1 MEKIMN
7 NAATQRQT
15 AEHINYTALINS
27 FCREFSN
34 WSRYAGIPKY
44 DETLADWF
52 QHTGHTMHVRI
63 DFSTIGSEVYIPLQY
78 YSETGIHH
86 FHFPVAEKE
95 LATNCMSAIGPLRFL
110 ELVTQ
115 YAKTVY
121 PDAEATRTIYLMQNS
136 MENLGIFLDR
146 FDANQ
151 PEIANARQSFI
162 EAEQSLLLGHSLH
175 PLTKTREGFTTDD
188 LLQYSPETQA
198 RFPLHYFL
206 IHPECVQE
214 KSTERVLPCE
224 WLKQELLAGEL
235 APTVKT
241 MLREYFDYKV
251 VPTHPWEARY
261 LMQQPAVQEMM
272 AKGMV
277 HSLGEAGAVY
287 APTSSVRTV
296 YNEQSDW
303 MYKLSLHV
311 KITNSYRVNYPHEL
325 YRGHDAAR
333 LMKTSWGKALE
344 KQFPGVEFITD
355 PAYIMVTWNGE
366 VIDGFTTSI
375 RKNVFKGAHAK
386 KNVSLVAALCQDGVA
401 GNLPRIVNIMREA
414 AERRKLSIKE
424 TALDWFAQYLQ
435 VCVKP
440 LIGIFNEF
448 GLGSEYHQQ
457 NILLEMND
465 NLFPAK
471 IYFRD
476 NQGFFFREGKV
487 DALLQAIPDFG
498 KESRSFI
505 PEERMYRY
513 WDHYLISNN
522 LFGVINAL
530 GKNQLAN
537 ELTLLRMTYELLSSL
552 RDADTT
558 GLVNHFLTSPK
569 QNTKGNLLTSINNMD
584 EASAPRT
591 NPAVYRTYYN
601 PLHKYFFSEQLI
613 NPTSKEIFYSRYFL
627 KENVTIS
634 LRPIDLDRDLEMLH
648 EWFHREHS
656 IKIWKMN
663 WPISQLETY
672 YRTLLAGDL
681 LYAYIGEANGEPS
694 FYFEV
699 YWAIRDLVGE
709 YYDVLPT
716 DYGTHQYIAPVDPKK
731 KFVSP
736 STQCMVDYVF
746 AQPQVGKMVGEGSV
760 DSLASLMNKLHVG
773 FKVEKV
779 IEMPHKKAN
788 LNFCYREWYWAK
800 FPQNKNIAISP
811 VAEQSLVKEI

>member
-1 MEKIMN
+1 MEKIMS
-7 NAATQRQT
+7 NAATHRHT
-15 AEHINYTALINS
+15 AEQINYTALINS
-27 FCREFSN
+27 YCREFSN
-34 WSRYAGIPKY
+34 WSRYQGIPRY
-44 DETLADWF
+44 DDVLADWF
-52 QHTGHTMHVRI
+52 HDTGHTMHVRI
-63 DFSTIGSEVYIPLQY
+63 DFTSIGSEVYIPLQY
-78 YSETGIHH
+78 YSETGIHS
-86 FHFPVAEKE
+86 FYFPVAERE
-95 LATNCMSAIGPLRFL
+95 LATNSIQEISPFRFL
-110 ELVTQ
+110 DLVTQ
-115 YAKTVY
+115 YAQTNY
-121 PDAEATRTIYLMQNS
+121 PEAKATRTAHLMQNS
-136 MENLGIFLDR
+136 IDNLGIYLDR
-146 FDANQ
+146 FESNQ
-151 PEIANARQSFI
+151 PAIDNAQQTFI

-198 RFPLHYFL
+198 RFPLYYFL
-206 IHPECVQE
+206 IHPEYVIE
-214 KSTERVLPCE
+214 KSTEATLPCDC
-224 WLKQELLAGEL
+224 LKQELMAGEL
-235 APTVKT
+235 SPSIKT
-241 MLREYFDYKV
+241 ILREYYDYKI

-261 LMQQPAVQEMM
+261 LLQQPEVQEMQ
-272 AKGMV
+272 AKGLLF
-277 HSLGEAGAVY
+277 SLGEAGAAY

-333 LMKTSWGKALE
+333 LMKTSWGKAL
-344 KQFPGVEFITD
+344 QQSFPEVEFITD
-355 PAYIMVTWNGE
+355 PACIMVTWNGA

-375 RKNVFKGAHAK
+375 RKNVFKGSNAQ
-386 KNVSLVAALCQDGVA
+386 KNVSLVAALCQDGIA
-401 GNLPRIVNIMREA
+401 GNTPRIVNIIRQA
-414 AERRKLSIKE
+414 AKRRDRPVPE
-424 TALDWFAQYLQ
+424 TALDWFTQYLN

-440 LIGIFNEF
+440 LIGIFNQF

-457 NILLEMND
+457 NILLEMD
-465 NLFPAK
+465 ANLFPAK

-487 DALLQAIPDFG
+487 NELLQVIPDFG
-498 KESRSFI
+498 NNSRSFI

-522 LFGVINAL
+522 LFGLVNAL
-530 GKNQLAN
+530 GKNKLAD
-537 ELTLLRMTYELLSSL
+537 EVTLLRMTYELLSSL
-552 RDADTT
+552 RETDTT
-558 GLVNHFLTSPK
+558 GLVNHFLTSSK
-569 QNTKGNLLTSINNMD
+569 LNTKGNLLTSLNNMD

-601 PLHKYFFSEQLI
+601 PLNKYFFSNTLI
-613 NPTSKEIFYSRYFL
+613 NPASKETLYSRYFS

-634 LRPIDLDRDLEMLH
+634 VRPMDLDRDLEMLH
-648 EWFHREHS
+648 EWFHREHAL
-656 IKIWKMN
+656 KIWQMN
-663 WPISQLETY
+663 WPISKLETY
-672 YRTLLAGDL
+672 YRTLLPGDM

-716 DYGTHQYIAPVDPKK
+716 DYGTHQYIASIDPKK
-731 KFVSP
+731 KYVSP

-773 FKVEKV
+773 FKIEKV

-800 FPQNKNIAISP
+800 FPQNKNIIITPNA
-811 VAEQSLVKEI
+811 